1 MIHHRHRG
9 PFRRGLVLLS
19 SPLAPAAIA
28 KDTKD
33 TKTTDIQILG
43 LNDFHGQLEVVD
55 PVASSGGRI
64 GFLTDIDPGPVTT
77 NRCLEGCIPA
87 GGVEHLATH
96 VRNHR
101 AENPNNTG
109 FVSAGDLIGATPLL
123 SALFHDEP
131 TIEAFNLMDL
141 DYNGVGNHE
150 FDEGT
155 QELLRMQY
163 GNEPGFRYTPA
174 RPDGCH
180 PAEDVDCADDDP
192 YLEPTSRS
200 WPPTSSIARPARRSS
215 RRTRSTASLAA
226 SRSLS

>member
-1 MIHHRHRG
+1 M
-9 PFRRGLVLLS
+9 
-19 SPLAPAAIA
+19 
-28 KDTKD
+28 
-33 TKTTDIQILG
+33 
-43 LNDFHGQLEVVD
+43 
-55 PVASSGGRI
+55 
-64 GFLTDIDPGPVTT
+64 TDIDPGPGTT

-96 VRNHR
+96 VRDLR
-101 AENPNNTG
+101 AENPNNTV

-180 PAEDVDCADDDP
+180 PA
-192 YLEPTSRS
+192 RM
-200 WPPTSSIARPARRSS
+200 
-215 RRTRSTASLAA
+215 STAGTMTLQGRRLPVPRRERRLRDTGETIFPPYAVHNFRGGFKVAFVGMTLEGTDLIVSPDGISDIDFLDEAESVNA
-226 SRSLS
+226 LVPT